1 MHLNLEPQLWVPH
14 RARQERW
21 DAVGIEN
28 AANHVGLDFRTYRGR
43 AVEGDH
49 VELMRGIEEVLAEL
63 LSGILRHRFRISQ
76 NVKGAP
82 LGEASAEASRMSQ
95 EQQNH
100 NEEEGFDFGNN
111 VAWFLTGAF
120 IGAAVAILYAPKSG
134 KETRQ
139 FLADKVQ
146 QSKDAVAESSNN
158 IVEASKDMFERGRQ
172 LVDDAADLFER
183 GRKLVKG

>member
-1 MHLNLEPQLWVPH
+1 MSH
-14 RARQERW
+14 
-21 DAVGIEN
+21 EN
-28 AANHVGLDFRTYRGR
+28 QQHDEDSGLG
-43 AVEGDH
+43 
-49 VELMRGIEEVLAEL
+49 
-63 LSGILRHRFRISQ
+63 S
-76 NVKGAP
+76 
-82 LGEASAEASRMSQ
+82 
-95 EQQNH
+95 
-100 NEEEGFDFGNN
+100 N

-134 KETRQ
+134 KDTRQ

-146 QSKDAVAESSNN
+146 QSKDAVTESSNN

>member
-1 MHLNLEPQLWVPH
+1 MWREPPVC
-14 RARQERW
+14 E
-21 DAVGIEN
+21 
-28 AANHVGLDFRTYRGR
+28 
-43 AVEGDH
+43 
-49 VELMRGIEEVLAEL
+49 
-63 LSGILRHRFRISQ
+63 
-76 NVKGAP
+76 AP
-82 LGEASAEASRMSQ
+82 AEASRMSQ

-100 NEEEGFDFGNN
+100 KEEEGFDFGNN

-146 QSKDAVAESSNN
+146 QSKDAVTESSNN

>member
-1 MHLNLEPQLWVPH
+1 
-14 RARQERW
+14 
-21 DAVGIEN
+21 
-28 AANHVGLDFRTYRGR
+28 
-43 AVEGDH
+43 
-49 VELMRGIEEVLAEL
+49 
-63 LSGILRHRFRISQ
+63 
-76 NVKGAP
+76 
-82 LGEASAEASRMSQ
+82 MSQ
-95 EQQNH
+95 EEKNQNR
-100 NEEEGFDFGNN
+100 EDDFSFSSN

-146 QSKDAVAESSNN
+146 QSKDAVTESSNN